1 MSDAPSTTTPASSTK
16 PAKIDPK
23 KIAEVGKLV
32 HRTAVEKGWWGDGVD
47 PDNHDA
53 SLSEKRNFDEVL
65 FLYISELAE
74 AFEIAREKDFD
85 PRKIWLGGPEGKKPE
100 GYPIELADCA
110 IRILDSMA
118 AACLDIEACMNFQ
131 IAEMAAT
138 RFGNQIFKNDPLA
151 RIMSGFDGLQPIPDN
166 AGEACMLITKVFA
179 VASDKPKLFPI
190 LAAKALYMLFTLA
203 AKYDID
209 LMAAIMQKQEY
220 NATRPFRHGGKRA

>member
-1 MSDAPSTTTPASSTK
+1 MSDAPSTTTPSSSNK

-85 PRKIWLGGPEGKKPE
+85 PCKIWLGGPEGKKPE

-118 AACLDIEACMNFQ
+118 AACLDIETCMNYQ
-131 IAEMAAT
+131 IGT
-138 RFGNQIFKNDPLA
+138 LI
-151 RIMSGFDGLQPIPDN
+151 GFDRLHPIPDN

-179 VASDKPKLFPI
+179 AASDKPKLFPI
-190 LAAKALYMLFTLA
+190 WAAKALYMLFTLA